1 MPKTV
6 ITSVKKSKWA
16 NKNKICLF
24 LLWKFNVFAAARQK
38 IINN

>member
-16 NKNKICLF
+16 NKNKVKVMWGSNIYYYTSIISF
-24 LLWKFNVFAAARQK
+24 L
-38 IINN
+38 